1 MDKNEIIGVYA
12 GLALSFFWMLLYS
25 HFVTPLAW
33 LIAFFNF
40 LFLPISCIF
49 YWDVRLLRCIF
60 LAIYVLYFGYL
71 GFMISQLVGNSQVM
85 LIIIPLLLVPY
96 LNIFVFFVAVGLW
109 LGIIGLGH
117 VAFEALIHSSF
128 FSAPFF
134 VVLLTEKL
142 GKVMGIRLKKFELN
156 MLENRIKEMEMI
168 IEKSKDFFADR
179 NQLERKIEEIIS
191 LDPSNFSLKAALFRK
206 YAQTFSNN
214 QIQTRTNEID
224 VEIEKMMQS
233 RKQFEEKLGALES
246 EKGAFEKILE
256 EVNQRLH
263 KFEIIDPANVKIKLQ
278 NLQKEWKNLGKKEL
292 ENIKTTG
299 ELEHSYKE
307 QLLLKFQIEDIDG
320 KIKEINEEL
329 TSAKLAENALIME
342 KLILELEKLDRD
354 IKREEPR
361 LLQISG
367 ELRELRI
374 KRDQIKRSLH
384 TTKNV
389 S

>member
-1 MDKNEIIGVYA
+1 MSVWSSFA
-12 GLALSFFWMLLYS
+12 MRAVALKF
-25 HFVTPLAW
+25 
-33 LIAFFNF
+33 
-40 LFLPISCIF
+40 
-49 YWDVRLLRCIF
+49 
-60 LAIYVLYFGYL
+60 L
-71 GFMISQLVGNSQVM
+71 GFSLSPSI
-85 LIIIPLLLVPY
+85 
-96 LNIFVFFVAVGLW
+96 
-109 LGIIGLGH
+109 
-117 VAFEALIHSSF
+117 
-128 FSAPFF
+128 
-134 VVLLTEKL
+134 VVLLTGKL

-156 MLENRIKEMEMI
+156 ILENRIKEMEMI

-307 QLLLKFQIEDIDG
+307 QLLLKFQIEETDR
-320 KIKEINEEL
+320 KIKDLNKEL
-329 TSAKLAENALIME
+329 VSVKLAENALLLE
-342 KLILELEKLDRD
+342 KLILQLEKLDRHVES
-354 IKREEPR
+354 EEPR
-361 LLQISG
+361 LLQIND
-367 ELRELRI
+367 EI
-374 KRDQIKRSLH
+374 KRLEIKRNKIKRSLSS
-384 TTKNV
+384 N
-389 S
+389 